1 MNCNFWSCGSLGKLC
16 FAMSKKAL
24 ITVFASA
31 LLSPV
36 LTHLI
41 LQSTRYWRRC
51 CCFLFLPSFCTRLRL
66 LRLLWIV
73 RLWWRGS
80 FSETRFS
87 QGLSLYLVRFWLL
100 LNLIRLLDADSF
112 PLRIDLSISILVLY
126 LVLWSFI
133 FAIKQG
139 FICILGEVL
148 FRLFPMFLFMIM
160 VLCLVMCLR
169 YLLLQ
174 PRILMCGVVRG
185 CCIFPLKFRLR

>member
-1 MNCNFWSCGSLGKLC
+1 MG
-16 FAMSKKAL
+16 KKAL

-41 LQSTRYWRRC
+41 LQSTCYRRGW
-51 CCFLFLPSFCTRLRL
+51 CCFLFLFSFCVRLRF

-73 RLWWRGS
+73 WLWWRGS
-80 FSETRFS
+80 FTETWLS
-87 QGLSLYLVRFWLL
+87 QRLSLYLVRFCLL
-100 LNLIRLLDADSF
+100 LNLIRLLNTDGF
-112 PLRIDLSISILVLY
+112 PLRIDLSISILVLC

-139 FICILGEVL
+139 FVCIFSEVL
-148 FRLFPMFLFMIM
+148 LRLFSMFLFMIM
-160 VLCLVMCLR
+160 VLYLVMCPR

-174 PRILMCGVVRG
+174 ARILVCGVMRR
-185 CCIFPLKFRLR
+185 CCIFPLKIRLRQHTISLVLKIGYA